1 MITITEM
8 IRKTSLK
15 VKMGIRTRNLENG
28 ENERGLEKEKD
39 REGGEGEDEVEDEH
53 NEDLNLPQT

>member
-1 MITITEM
+1 M

-39 REGGEGEDEVEDEH
+39 REEGESEVEDEDEDEH

>member
-1 MITITEM
+1 M

-28 ENERGLEKEKD
+28 ENERGLGKEKD